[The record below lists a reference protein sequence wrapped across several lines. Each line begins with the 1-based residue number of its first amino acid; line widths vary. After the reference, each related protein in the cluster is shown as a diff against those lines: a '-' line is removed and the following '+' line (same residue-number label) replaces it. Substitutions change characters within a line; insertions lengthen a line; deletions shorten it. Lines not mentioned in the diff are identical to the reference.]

1 MDLFSRHFHPV
12 KGTCHYKK
20 RQGRIQS
27 SGKSYHRTPAVD
39 MLHTFL
45 KSHSLDVQDL
55 LAALI
60 TLFLHRR
67 NEWIL
72 GIRSGKFGFFL
83 FYGKTNSCMTAGGN
97 CRIRRHS
104 SSLIGHSLN
113 IDLTVN
119 NAVLKSSAFR
129 KHGTVLCD
137 HILSAKHEILGR
149 LPFPCTGINISADQ
163 SC

>member
-1 MDLFSRHFHPV
+1 MNLVSRNIQHI
-12 KGTCHYKK
+12 KGPRRHKK
-20 RQGRIQS
+20 CQGGIQS

-67 NEWIL
+67 NEGILWIF
-72 GIRSGKFGFFL
+72 SGKSCFL
-83 FYGKTNSCMTAGGN
+83 LCYRKINSCMTACRN
-97 CRIRRHS
+97 CRIRGHS
-104 SSLIGHSLN
+104 SSLISQSLH

-119 NAVLKSSAFR
+119 DAVLKASAFR

-137 HILSAKHEILGR
+137 HILSAKHKILGG

>member
-1 MDLFSRHFHPV
+1 MDLFSRHSHPV

-27 SGKSYHRTPAVD
+27 SGKSYYRTPAVD

-67 NEWIL
+67 NEGILWIF
-72 GIRSGKFGFFL
+72 SGKSCFL
-83 FYGKTNSCMTAGGN
+83 LCYGKINSCMTAGRN
-97 CRIRRHS
+97 CRIRGHS
-104 SSLIGHSLN
+104 SSLISQSLH

-119 NAVLKSSAFR
+119 DAVLKASAFR